1 GLVPREA
8 VGKHRAVGQ
17 AMIAITVVAVE
28 GLEVVLTVAVA
39 VVEGLEVVV
48 MEDLEVMLKVKVAA
62 AKGLEPAVVERLE
75 RVVRDVLVTMSSH
88 LEGPSLNPAVANK
101 EERDRPKSG
110 GNVYNKFGN
119 GVLLSLRPGFGKF
132 LQSEGKFK
140 SEIHLRTN
148 HFALTLDDQKE
159 IYRYHVNVADP
170 EIPPGRK
177 RRQFFLNLLQDI
189 PELQSMQHRIA
200 TDYSTTLI
208 TAGKIEFGN
217 LVEELSQAKP
227 DDDKSNEEGLRKD
240 KSNEEPSNVE
250 KSGESKS
257 GESKS
262 GEKHFRLKYHEEG
275 ALPRPTE
282 KPSWVT
288 ISLVGV
294 VPTSEMARYLQSV
307 PEDST
312 HLESR
317 LSTVQAL
324 NIVVNAT
331 PNENAAIYQASRNVF
346 AEYPRNSNPMKMTV
360 YQNVN
365 LTGGL
370 IGVRAYYSST
380 KTSTARILL
389 NVHGQCSPFYP
400 ELNLREL
407 IQLVDP
413 SGLDGRATEWFLRRL
428 RVRFNY
434 IKKDG
439 QNIKTVGGFR
449 FQGDRVVSSQSVR
462 FESSEYAQKISVA
475 DYFKKKHGITLAFPG
490 APVTNFGSDEKPAW
504 IPVELGTV
512 MPGQP
517 YRGKLNNTQ
526 TKIMLQMAARGP
538 AENARRLVNAGLKV
552 IGVGTS
558 NPILSAFGI
567 SINTK
572 MIVVAARVLPP
583 PLLLYYN
590 QVPFKPEKASWNLAG
605 RKFYKPEPLQKW
617 SYLRCGQ
624 STFSNNYLR
633 VLRQQISACGL
644 GDKGPEPPQG
654 YHAMLG
660 KEDDDK
666 TDEALR
672 KALQRAKDNGV
683 KFLFV
688 ILEKRS
694 KPIHARLKFFAD
706 IVVGIQHMT
715 LVHAKLAAQF
725 GDRDNAGVDYFAN
738 IMQKVNMK
746 MGGINHILG
755 PEGMSQQIQPETTMF
770 VGIDV
775 SHPTY
780 TTMAKAPSIVGIV
793 ASLDDNFT
801 KWYGSTRIQEGRVEM
816 VAKIGELM
824 GERLNLYCQKFDKY
838 PANII
843 IYRDGVSEGQFEM
856 VLEQEVS
863 AIDAKCAQMYPRKN
877 QKPPDLLVIICGKR
891 HRTRFYPTN
900 AEHADQTRNQN
911 TRSGVKPCH
920 CTVIRADK
928 NFPPDVIQR
937 LTHNLS
943 YLYGRATKAVSLCT
957 PGGGPKV
964 LNSRR
969 MNRPGKLAYI
979 RS

>member
-1 GLVPREA
+1 GFVPREA
-8 VGKHRAVGQ
+8 VGMRRVVDQ
-17 AMIAITVVAVE
+17 ATIAIAVVAVE
-28 GLEVVLTVAVA
+28 DLEVVP
-39 VVEGLEVVV
+39 
-48 MEDLEVMLKVKVAA
+48 KVKVAV

-75 RVVRDVLVTMSSH
+75 RMVGDVWVTMSSH
-88 LEGPSLNPAVANK
+88 LEGPSLDPTVANK
-101 EERDRPKSG
+101 EERDRPISRD
-110 GNVYNKFGN
+110 NVYKKFGH
-119 GVLLSLRPGFGKF
+119 GVLLPLRPGFGKF
-132 LQSEGKFK
+132 LQSEGKLK

-159 IYRYHVNVADP
+159 IYRYHVNIADP

-177 RRQFFLNLLQDI
+177 RRQFFLNFLQDI

-227 DDDKSNEEGLRKD
+227 DTES
-240 KSNEEPSNVE
+240 SNEEPSNVE
-250 KSGESKS
+250 QPGESKS
-257 GESKS
+257 D
-262 GEKHFRLKYHEEG
+262 EKYFRLTYHEEG

-282 KPSWVT
+282 KPSRVT

-307 PEDST
+307 PEDSK

-317 LSTVQAL
+317 LSTIQAL
-324 NIVVNAT
+324 NIIVNAT
-331 PNENAAIYQASRNVF
+331 PNENAAIYQASRSVF
-346 AEYPRNSNPMKMTV
+346 ADYPRNSNPMEMTV
-360 YQNVN
+360 YQNVD

-370 IGVRAYYSST
+370 IGVRAYYSSA

-400 ELNLREL
+400 ELNLRKLMEL
-407 IQLVDP
+407 FDR
-413 SGLDGRATEWFLRRL
+413 SGRDEFAKERFLRRL
-428 RVRFNY
+428 RVQFDH

-439 QNIKTVGGFR
+439 QNIKTVGGFCHR
-449 FQGDRVVSSQSVR
+449 EDGLGSSESVR
-462 FESSEYAQKISVA
+462 FKSSQYPSGISVA
-475 DYFKKKHGITLAFPG
+475 DYFEKEYDIKIQFPK
-490 APVTNFGSDEKPAW
+490 APVINFGSDDKPVW
-504 IPVELGTV
+504 IPVELGIV

-517 YRGKLNNTQ
+517 FQGKLNDEQ
-526 TKIMLQMAARGP
+526 TTKMLQMAARGP

-552 IGVGTS
+552 IGVETT
-558 NPILSAFGI
+558 NPILAGFGI

-572 MIVVAARVLPP
+572 MIVVPARVLPP
-583 PLLLYYN
+583 PPLLYNN
-590 QVPFKPEKASWNLAG
+590 QAPFKPEKASWNLAG
-605 RKFYKPEPLQKW
+605 RKFYRSEPLQKW
-617 SYLRCGQ
+617 SYLRCGR
-624 STFSNNYLR
+624 STFPDNYLR

-644 GDKGPEPPQG
+644 GDKGPEPLQG

-688 ILEKRS
+688 ILERKS
-694 KPIHARLKFFAD
+694 KAIHARLKFFAD
-706 IVVGIQHMT
+706 IVVGIQHTT

-725 GDRDNAGVDYFAN
+725 GDRGNAGVDYFAN

-755 PEGMSQQIQPETTMF
+755 PEGMSQQTQPEKTMF

-780 TTMAKAPSIVGIV
+780 TTMANAPSIVGIV
-793 ASLDDNFT
+793 ASLDNYFT

-816 VAKIGELM
+816 VAEIGELM
-824 GERLNLYCQKFDKY
+824 GERLNLYCQRFDKY
-838 PANII
+838 PENII
-843 IYRDGVSEGQFEM
+843 IYRDDVP
-856 VLEQEVS
+856 QEKS
-863 AIDAKCAQMYPRKN
+863 GTARAS
-877 QKPPDLLVIICGKR
+877 R
-891 HRTRFYPTN
+891 HNLRQASSNPILSHN

-911 TRSGVKPCH
+911 TRSGTVVDRGVTSEKFWDFFVQPHTAIQGTAKPCH
-920 CTVIRADK
+920 CTVIRADRD
-928 NFPPDVIQR
+928 FSPDVVQR

-957 PGGGPKV
+957 PAYYADIMCERGNKYLSKHLNKRWPKGTEFKANESPWQADV
-964 LNSRR
+964 H
-969 MNRPGKLAYI
+969 PE
-979 RS
+979 

>member
-1 GLVPREA
+1 
-8 VGKHRAVGQ
+8 
-17 AMIAITVVAVE
+17 MIAIAVVAVE
-28 GLEVVLTVAVA
+28 DLEVVP
-39 VVEGLEVVV
+39 
-48 MEDLEVMLKVKVAA
+48 KVKVAV
-62 AKGLEPAVVERLE
+62 AKGLEPAVGGLERLE
-75 RVVRDVLVTMSSH
+75 RVVGDVWVTMSSR
-88 LEGPSLNPAVANK
+88 LEGPSLVEVPDPAVANK
-101 EERDRPKSG
+101 EERDRPKLG
-110 GNVYNKFGN
+110 DNVYNQFGN
-119 GVLLSLRPGFGKF
+119 GVLLPLRPGFGKF

-159 IYRYHVNVADP
+159 ICRYHVNIADP

-208 TAGKIEFGN
+208 TAGKIEFRN
-217 LVEELSQAKP
+217 IVEELSQAKP
-227 DDDKSNEEGLRKD
+227 DDET
-240 KSNEEPSNVE
+240 SNEEPSNVE
-250 KSGESKS
+250 QSGESKS
-257 GESKS
+257 D
-262 GEKHFRLKYHEEG
+262 EKYFRLAYHEEG

-282 KPSWVT
+282 KPSRVT
-288 ISLVGV
+288 ISLLGV
-294 VPTSEMARYLQSV
+294 VSTSEMARYLQSV

-317 LSTVQAL
+317 LSTIQAL
-324 NIVVNAT
+324 NIVINAT

-346 AEYPRNSNPMKMTV
+346 ADYPRNTNPMEMTD
-360 YQNVN
+360 YQNVD

-370 IGVRAYYSST
+370 IGVRAYYSSA

-400 ELNLREL
+400 ELNLRKLMEL
-407 IQLVDP
+407 FDR
-413 SGLDGRATEWFLRRL
+413 SGRDDFAKEKFLRRL
-428 RVRFNY
+428 RVQFDH

-439 QNIKTVGGFR
+439 QNIKTVGGFCHWED
-449 FQGDRVVSSQSVR
+449 GLGSSESVR
-462 FESSEYAQKISVA
+462 FKSSQYPSDISVA
-475 DYFKKKHGITLAFPG
+475 DYFKKKYDIKLQFPK
-490 APVTNFGSDEKPAW
+490 APVINFGSDDKPVW
-504 IPVELGTV
+504 IPVELGIV

-517 YRGKLNNTQ
+517 FRGKLNDEQ
-526 TKIMLQMAARGP
+526 TTKMLQMAARGP

-572 MIVVAARVLPP
+572 MIVVPARVLPP
-583 PLLLYYN
+583 PPLLYNN

-605 RKFYKPEPLQKW
+605 RKFYRSEPLQKW
-617 SYLRCGQ
+617 SYLRCGR
-624 STFSNNYLR
+624 STFADNYLR

-644 GDKGPEPPQG
+644 GDKGPEPLQG

-688 ILEKRS
+688 ILERKS
-694 KPIHARLKFFAD
+694 KAVHARLKFFAD
-706 IVVGIQHMT
+706 IVVGIQHTT

-755 PEGMSQQIQPETTMF
+755 REGMSQQIQPDKTMF

-780 TTMAKAPSIVGIV
+780 TTMAKAPSVVGIV

-801 KWYGSTRIQEGRVEM
+801 KWYGSTRIQEGGVEM
-816 VAKIGELM
+816 VTKIGELM

-838 PANII
+838 PESII

-856 VLEQEVS
+856 VLKQEVS

-877 QKPPDLLVIICGKR
+877 QEPPDLLVIICGKR

-911 TRSGVKPCH
+911 TRSGTVVDRGVTSEKFWDFFVQPHTAIQGTAKPCH

-928 NFPPDVIQR
+928 NFAPDVVQR

-957 PGGGPKV
+957 PAYYADIMCERGNKYLSKHLNKRWPKGTEFKASESPWQADV
-964 LNSRR
+964 H
-969 MNRPGKLAYI
+969 PE
-979 RS
+979 